1 MKTSVAGICRTL
13 PACFALAFFG
23 CGGGSPTSP
32 TLTISPTSASTAAG
46 AVIEFV
52 ATPVPAETVS
62 WSLASGD
69 TGVLVPNALHVQ
81 FHAAAAGTYHVTATG
96 LTSNVA
102 ATAIA
107 TVTAAPPPDVSV
119 SPTAATV
126 AFGGTVPVSATVTNA
141 SNTAVAW
148 SLTETNAGTLAVSG
162 ATATLTAGNTV
173 ATAHV
178 VAKSVADASRTATST
193 ISIVQCTAPANCA
206 VANGSAGCSV
216 ANTCTVASCNTGYKD
231 CDLNPANGCEV
242 NVTSSVNNCGTCG
255 HVCPAV
261 PNATPGC
268 SSSVCGI
275 GTCNA
280 GYADCDLNPANGCEM
295 NVASSVNNCGTC
307 GHVCPAVP
315 NATPG
320 CSSGVCGIGSCN
332 AGYGD
337 CDHNPANGCEVN
349 VTSDVN
355 NCGACGHV
363 CALPNATPACSS
375 SACRIVACNPGY
387 ADCNAIAADGCEVNI
402 TQDPNNCGGCG
413 HVCTA
418 GRVCTGGTCV

>member
-268 SSSVCGI
+268 SS
-275 GTCNA
+275 
-280 GYADCDLNPANGCEM
+280 
-295 NVASSVNNCGTC
+295 
-307 GHVCPAVP
+307 
-315 NATPG
+315 
-320 CSSGVCGIGSCN
+320 GVCGIGSCN